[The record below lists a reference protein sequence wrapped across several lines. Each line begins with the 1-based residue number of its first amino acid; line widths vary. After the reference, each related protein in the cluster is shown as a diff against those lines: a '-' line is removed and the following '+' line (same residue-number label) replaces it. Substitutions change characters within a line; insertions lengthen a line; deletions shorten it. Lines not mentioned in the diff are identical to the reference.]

1 MNPGKV
7 LLEIL
12 TEDIN
17 GYLASVKGI
26 SSTHLLHPAITTI
39 ASANISSSVGS
50 RVEPHLS
57 ECPSPLKQR
66 RRGLGGDHWSTSTLP
81 HHHLTPLICG
91 LFLSHIPPHTVAL
104 PDWTKSAQG
113 WVNFVQLK
121 GIQQNGRKAKMLVA
135 KSGKNCAWGKAF
147 HRHGFENEIGL
158 LLGGSDK
165 RAFFSCL
172 SFCLY
177 K

>member
-1 MNPGKV
+1 MGTTGFDGLHQVYATSCQRCYLKRAKTPIPWENNWWKIVNPGKV

-66 RRGLGGDHWSTSTLP
+66 RRGLGGDH
-81 HHHLTPLICG
+81 
-91 LFLSHIPPHTVAL
+91 
-104 PDWTKSAQG
+104 
-113 WVNFVQLK
+113 
-121 GIQQNGRKAKMLVA
+121 
-135 KSGKNCAWGKAF
+135 
-147 HRHGFENEIGL
+147 
-158 LLGGSDK
+158 
-165 RAFFSCL
+165 
-172 SFCLY
+172 
-177 K
+177 